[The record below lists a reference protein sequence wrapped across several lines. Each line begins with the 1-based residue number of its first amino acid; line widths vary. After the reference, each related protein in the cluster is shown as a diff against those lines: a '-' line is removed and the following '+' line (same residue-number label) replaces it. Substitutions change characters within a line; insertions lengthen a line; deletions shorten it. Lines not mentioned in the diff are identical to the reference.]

1 MTLFLASVTGPAEAA
16 IALQGGAD
24 IIDLKDPSRG
34 ALAALPPA
42 TVRDTIAAISGRA
55 RVSAVTG
62 DTPMRPEAL
71 IAAIEPYAGL
81 GCDFLKVGLAADPAL
96 LDCVRAL
103 SPLAARTRL
112 VGVLFADL
120 APDFGL
126 LVHLKQAGF
135 HGAMLDTA
143 RKGAGRLT
151 THLAAEQLS
160 RFVARCA
167 ELGLTS
173 GLAGGLEAP
182 DVPRLLPLRPG
193 VLGFRGALCGKAGR
207 AGALDREAV
216 AEIRGLIGRG
226 DGALEPA
233 ADDPPVTSEV
243 LAARGNWR
251 SAEGDRTAVDQIFVR
266 EFTLPIEIGAYSHE
280 RGRQQRVRFD
290 VWADVRRKTPD
301 RDDMRHIFSYD
312 VIMDTIRAIVAEG
325 PLQLVETLAER
336 IAGRLLDHPGLLKVR
351 VRVEKLDVG
360 PGGVGVEI
368 VRERAASAH
377 AAVSAFALR
386 RSVERP

>member
-1 MTLFLASVTGPAEAA
+1 MIAFLASVTGPAEAE
-16 IALQGGAD
+16 IALSGGAD
-24 IIDLKDPSRG
+24 IIDLKDPSHG
-34 ALAALPPA
+34 ALAAVDPSVVAA
-42 TVRDTIAAISGRA
+42 TRAAVGTRA
-55 RVSAVTG
+55 KVSAVTG
-62 DTPMRPEAL
+62 DVAMRAETLTQA
-71 IAAIEPYAGL
+71 IARYAAT
-81 GCDFLKVGLAADPAL
+81 GCDFLKVGLFPDPQI

-103 SPLAARTRL
+103 APLARETKL

-120 APDFGL
+120 SPDLGL

-143 RKGAGRLT
+143 KKGGGRLT
-151 THLAAEQLS
+151 THLGAEQLS
-160 RFVARCA
+160 RFVARCR

-182 DVPRLLPLRPG
+182 DVPRLLPLKPD
-193 VLGFRGALCGKAGR
+193 VMGFRGALCGKSGR
-207 AGALDREAV
+207 AGTLDPEAI

-233 ADDPPVTSEV
+233 ADDPPVNYEV
-243 LAARGNWR
+243 LAARGNYR
-251 SAEGDRTAVDQIFVR
+251 STEQDRTAVDQIFVR
-266 EFTLPIEIGAYSHE
+266 DFVLPIEIGAYSHE

-312 VIMDTIRAIVAEG
+312 VITDAIRTVVAEG

-336 IAGRLLDHPGLLKVR
+336 IAGRLLEHPGLLKVR

-368 VRERAASAH
+368 VRERAASAASIH
-377 AAVSAFALR
+377 RLRDAVGEPRA
-386 RSVERP
+386 

>member
-1 MTLFLASVTGPAEAA
+1 MTAFLASVTGPEEAR
-16 IALQGGAD
+16 IALAGGAD
-24 IIDLKDPSRG
+24 IIDLKDPTHG
-34 ALAALPPA
+34 ALAALPPD
-42 TVRDTIAAISGRA
+42 TVAVTVAEVNGRA

-62 DTPMRPEAL
+62 DTPMRPETMT
-71 IAAIEPYAGL
+71 AAIGAYAGV
-81 GCDFLKVGLAADPAL
+81 GCDFLKVALFPDPAI
-96 LDCVRAL
+96 LDCIRAIA
-103 SPLAARTRL
+103 PMTAHTKL

-120 APDFGL
+120 NPDFGL

-143 RKGAGRLT
+143 KKGGGRLT
-151 THLAAEQLS
+151 THLGAEQLS
-160 RFVARCA
+160 RFVSRCA
-167 ELGLTS
+167 ELGLLS

-193 VLGFRGALCGKAGR
+193 VLGFRSALCGKSGR
-207 AGALDREAV
+207 AGTLDPVAI

-226 DGALEPA
+226 EGALEPA
-233 ADDPPVTSEV
+233 AEDAPVNYEV
-243 LAARGNWR
+243 LAARGNYR
-251 SAEGDRTAVDQIFVR
+251 GSENDRTAVDQIFVR
-266 EFTLPIEIGAYSHE
+266 DFVLPIEIGAYSHE

-312 VIMDTIRAIVAEG
+312 VITDTIRTVVAEG

-368 VRERAASAH
+368 VRERAV
-377 AAVSAFALR
+377 AAAAGVTKLQPVKSQ
-386 RSVERP
+386 ERP